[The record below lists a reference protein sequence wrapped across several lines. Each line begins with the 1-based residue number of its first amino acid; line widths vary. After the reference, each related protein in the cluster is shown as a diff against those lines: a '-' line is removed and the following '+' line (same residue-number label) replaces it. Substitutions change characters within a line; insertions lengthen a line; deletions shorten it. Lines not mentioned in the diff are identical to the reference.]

1 MKQYEIDFQDIVE
14 NLHDGLY
21 LVDRERRIM
30 LWNRAAERITGFRA
44 EEIVGR
50 SCADNILMHVDQ
62 EGNSLCA
69 RMCPLAETMGDGRN
83 REDELYLNHREGYR
97 LPVSVRVAPLKN
109 ERGEITGAIELFN
122 DIGSREA
129 LRLKIVELEK
139 LALLD
144 SLTGLPNRRHLE
156 SEIIGNL
163 AKLSR
168 TGESFGLLF
177 FDIDR
182 FKRFNDTCGHRLGDE
197 VLRVLAKTLL
207 SCVRPY
213 DLIGR
218 WGGEEFVGVFPGI
231 DTEGLRRTAERLR
244 TLAAMSRVATGNG
257 SVSVTV
263 SIGGAVASCG
273 DSLDSLLRKVD
284 GLMYHSKNLG
294 GNRSTLEQQGHGTE
308 RLAAIDADGG
318 PV

>member
-1 MKQYEIDFQDIVE
+1 
-14 NLHDGLY
+14 
-21 LVDRERRIM
+21 
-30 LWNRAAERITGFRA
+30 
-44 EEIVGR
+44 
-50 SCADNILMHVDQ
+50 
-62 EGNSLCA
+62 
-69 RMCPLAETMGDGRN
+69 MGDGRN